1 MDRKHARQ
9 KSRRA
14 LPAFAAKIL
23 SLAATVPPRVQ
34 SKDEESNMTN
44 LIIACARSAGT
55 IATASFKT
63 QTDRERVLTL
73 IGKRLDEMGYRLDT
87 AGGLKSRHIEA
98 RVKRWG
104 EEQLSSGSIKNRM
117 SALRWLAAK
126 INKQNIVARAND
138 AYGIADRRHAS
149 DW

>member
-14 LPAFAAKIL
+14 LPAFAAEIL
-23 SLAATVPPRVQ
+23 RLAATVPPRVQ

-44 LIIACARSAGT
+44 LIYSLRQICRHNRDG
-55 IATASFKT
+55 SFKT